1 MYLHINSAIRPRS
14 WTRWYAGL
22 VVLFVALLGNAVA
35 ADTPDE
41 DLIRAAGMTPYPV
54 PLKGPAFRLSDRSGQ
69 VQAKQDY
76 HGRVVLLN
84 FWGSWCPPCRE
95 EFPSLERLQKRID
108 RDDFT
113 VLAVTVSD
121 TADGVERFLKGHA
134 VPFDVLID
142 TSDRTADAY
151 RAAGVPVTYLLDRQG
166 RLIAGKAGPRA
177 WDDPAVIRLIRAAL
191 ENASPDNAAQ
201 RR

>member
-1 MYLHINSAIRPRS
+1 MRNNCAKPKG
-14 WTRWYAGL
+14 WTGMR
-22 VVLFVALLGNAVA
+22 FALLMLLLSLVGGAVA
-35 ADTPDE
+35 GDKPDK

-54 PLKGPAFRLSDRSGQ
+54 PLKGPAFRLPDRNQQ

-121 TADGVERFLKGHA
+121 TADGVERFLEGHD

-166 RLIAGKAGPRA
+166 RMIAGKAGPRA